1 MATAVIVREKAEHY
15 ESPERATVNLSVELT
30 GYDREYVHTQVSDVL
45 KDVRAD
51 IEHMRDD
58 QNGPITWHAI
68 SNANT
73 WSWKYDDGVK
83 FTERIEVKAKFS
95 DFAKLGEWLNTLL
108 TREGVRLSYID
119 WTLTEQRKKELELQL
134 RQKAVQLA
142 REKAEQ
148 YAGATGLHISAVKT
162 IADVGLLNNGRT
174 NEYANSL
181 ALPLRA
187 AAKIGAAPGATDS
200 YNFTP
205 EDVLISASIEAE
217 FLAE

>member
-1 MATAVIVREKAEHY
+1 MATAIIVREKAEHY
-15 ESPERATVNLSVELT
+15 EAPERATVNISIELT

-45 KDVRAD
+45 KEVREG
-51 IEHMRDD
+51 IERMRDD

-83 FTERIEVKAKFS
+83 FTERVEVKTKFS
-95 DFAKLGEWLNTLL
+95 DFAKLGEWLNTIL
-108 TREGVRLSYID
+108 TREGVRLTYID
-119 WTLTEQRKKELELQL
+119 WALTEQRKKELELQL

-148 YAGATGLHISAVKT
+148 YASAAGLRVSAAKT
-162 IADVGLLNNGRT
+162 IADVGLLGDGRT
-174 NEYANSL
+174 NDIVGSF
-181 ALPLRA
+181 A
-187 AAKIGAAPGATDS
+187 APRGAALAKVGAAGATDS